1 MLKTELEQLIKDH
14 NLLIR
19 KIFYPDRCYTLID
32 IYDKNGSLIK
42 TEKCYYPTHVD
53 SLLAKMLRDLNKTYF
68 NKEEN

>member
-1 MLKTELEQLIKDH
+1 MLDPELEKLILDH

-19 KIFYPDRCYTLID
+19 KRCFPDRMYDLVD
-32 IYDKNGSLIK
+32 IYDQHGSLIK
-42 TEKCYYPTHVD
+42 SEECYYPTHVD